1 MYENTWARDLE
12 AEVSLSLSLSK
23 NAILHRLHARWE
35 KMQFI
40 L

>member
-12 AEVSLSLSLSK
+12 AEVSLSLSK

>member
-12 AEVSLSLSLSK
+12 AGLALSK
-23 NAILHRLHARWE
+23 NAILHRLHARWK
-35 KMQFI
+35 KMQFV